1 MRVSIPRLDVTQSRT
16 LSSSK
21 LRFLFTSYIIWDFQS
36 KNTTSLCTGD
46 TDSTECNDYSDRLGV

>member
-21 LRFLFTSYIIWDFQS
+21 LRFLFTILIVYNFQS
-36 KNTTSLCTGD
+36 KYNQLVYRGH
-46 TDSTECNDYSDRLGV
+46 RLD